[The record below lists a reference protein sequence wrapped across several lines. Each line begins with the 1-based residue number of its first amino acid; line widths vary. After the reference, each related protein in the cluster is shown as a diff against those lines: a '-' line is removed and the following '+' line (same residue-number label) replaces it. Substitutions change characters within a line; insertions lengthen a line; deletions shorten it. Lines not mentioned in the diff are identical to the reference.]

1 MAPRR
6 PGVYKE
12 DKHEIGEGCE
22 SEEPNSDSEA
32 SDASGQDEA
41 EGAFALIDNSSSRT
55 SAIEE
60 FIFSGAL
67 DMESAIEVGLTCFR
81 NQTDHDDTAI
91 AMYNDIKQ
99 EARPDS
105 KKKTTLTPWI
115 GTIRKQ
121 MKAIHV

>member
-32 SDASGQDEA
+32 SGASGQDEA
-41 EGAFALIDNSSSRT
+41 ENALALIDNSSSRT

-60 FIFSGAL
+60 FTFSGAL
-67 DMESAIEVGLTCFR
+67 DVASAIEVGLTVFR
-81 NQTDHDDTAI
+81 AQTDNDGTAL
-91 AMYNDIKQ
+91 AMYNEIKK

-105 KKKTTLTPWI
+105 KPKSTLTPWI
-115 GTIRKQ
+115 TTIRKQ